1 MPALGAHTF
10 AGYATDT
17 TTTTPA
23 ITLQSTATVM
33 VCGYWQQTSTPPTI
47 TDSNG
52 NTLTL
57 VSTAQVGNNSGGN
70 WYGVWVGSGIV
81 GGSGYTV
88 TATKANG
95 YTSLW
100 VVEVIGA
107 TAYTSAFLVDAT
119 NPFSHDIT
127 TAGDALV
134 VGFCAAE
141 GNAALTLDSTA
152 NGFVEL
158 DEVGDFSFWQ
168 GVTAYKAVAAGTHTF
183 STTVTGSVLNGGVAL
198 LAFTGPAA
206 AWRNSVAKLK
216 VAGTFVNVLVR
227 EKIAGTFVTGTNK
240 GFK

>member
-1 MPALGAHTF
+1 MPSLGAHTVKGYTS
-10 AGYATDT
+10 AGAT
-17 TTTTPA
+17 TTDA
-23 ITLQSTATVM
+23 ITLQTTATVM
-33 VCGYWQQTSTPPTI
+33 VCAYWQQTSTPPDL

-57 VSTAQVGNNSGGN
+57 VSSAQVGANAGGN

-88 TATKANG
+88 TATKSNG
-95 YTSLW
+95 YTTLW
-100 VVEVIGA
+100 VVEAVGA

-119 NPFSHDIT
+119 NPYSHDIT
-127 TAGDALV
+127 TAGAALV
-134 VGFCAAE
+134 VGFCATE
-141 GNAALTLDSTA
+141 GNAALTMDSTA
-152 NGFVEL
+152 NGFTEL
-158 DEVGDFSFWQ
+158 DEEGSVSFWQ
-168 GVTAYKAVAAGTHTF
+168 GITAYKAVTAGTHTF